1 MIYGRVVQPDQRDD
15 LIEIGSLLYLILL
28 MTKLVLNYN

>member
-1 MIYGRVVQPDQRDD
+1 VQPDQRDD